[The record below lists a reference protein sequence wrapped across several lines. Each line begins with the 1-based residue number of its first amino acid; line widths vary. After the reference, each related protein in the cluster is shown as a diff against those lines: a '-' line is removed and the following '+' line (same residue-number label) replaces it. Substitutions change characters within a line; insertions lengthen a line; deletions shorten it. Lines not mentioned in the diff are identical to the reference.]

1 VLLIS
6 WPVVG
11 IIGSIIGGAAYGLL
25 QPIFATIE
33 AVEEGK
39 DDKLFHCFVVCFIF
53 MSLECSL
60 FLFILL
66 SFITEISY
74 CFSGWYL
81 EHYTKELHGCPG
93 LERCLLPFLLLGYG

>member
-11 IIGSIIGGAAYGLL
+11 IVGSIIGGAAYGLL

-39 DDKLFHCFVVCFIF
+39 EDKLFHCFVVCFIF
-53 MSLECSL
+53 M
-60 FLFILL
+60 
-66 SFITEISY
+66 
-74 CFSGWYL
+74 
-81 EHYTKELHGCPG
+81 H
-93 LERCLLPFLLLGYG
+93 